1 MIWTDHSVAFSV
13 FGLDVRW
20 YGIAYLVG
28 FFLATYLGWK
38 IYNKIS
44 RDFNKIDFKKWE
56 DLIFGI
62 FFAGI
67 LGGRLGE
74 FIFYSPQVFINNP
87 LEIFQIWHGGMS
99 IHGGL
104 LGALIFAIYWTRKHK
119 KSLLLIS
126 DAVVLPLSIT
136 LGLGRITNF
145 LNGELAGQPTDNDWG
160 VVFPHV
166 DNLLRHPTQLYES
179 AGSFILAGFLWLMLK
194 KCGKFRG
201 ILTVLFLVGYGVTR
215 FIIEFWKSPDGWE
228 LLSLSTG
235 QWLCL
240 VMIILAVIVN
250 PLTPL
255 SGGKYFKNK

>member
-1 MIWTDHSVAFSV
+1 MIWQNHAVAFSL

-20 YGIAYLVG
+20 YGISYILG
-28 FFLATYLGWK
+28 FFLVTYLGWWIFEK
-38 IYNKIS
+38 IKQNS
-44 RDFNKIDFKKWE
+44 DFFAGFKKLDKKKWE

-67 LGGRLGE
+67 AGGRLGE
-74 FIFYSPQVFINNP
+74 FVFYSPQVFWQNP
-87 LEIFQIWHGGMS
+87 LEIFQVWHGGMS

-104 LGALIFAIYWTRKHK
+104 LGALVFTFYRTRKYK
-119 KSLLLIS
+119 ISILLIF
-126 DAVVLPLSIT
+126 DAIVIPLSLA

-145 LNGELAGQPTDNDWG
+145 LNGELAGVPTGSNWG
-160 VVFPHV
+160 VIFPHV

-179 AGSFILAGFLWLMLK
+179 LGSFILAGILFFMLK
-194 KCGKFRG
+194 KYGKLRG
-201 ILTVLFLVGYGVTR
+201 ILTIIFLTGYGITR

-240 VMIILAVIVN
+240 VMIGLAGYIFSMQKKKWN
-250 PLTPL
+250 
-255 SGGKYFKNK
+255 